1 MEQVIGIIKI
11 ALLWYCIAATL
22 AIAIRWAI
30 ISSLREVI
38 RTLEIHFV
46 NGKAPK
52 DEEK

>member
-1 MEQVIGIIKI
+1 MEQIIGIVF
-11 ALLWYCIAATL
+11 LWFCIVATF
-22 AIAIRWAI
+22 AMAIRWAI